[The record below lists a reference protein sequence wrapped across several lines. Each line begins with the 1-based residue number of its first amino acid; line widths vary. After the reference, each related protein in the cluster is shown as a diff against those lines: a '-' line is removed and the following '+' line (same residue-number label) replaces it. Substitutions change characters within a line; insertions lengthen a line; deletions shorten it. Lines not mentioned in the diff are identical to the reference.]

1 MLAWALSGP
10 IYSLVSERIK
20 LRRMPYLIGTMISL
34 ISWSLVFLI
43 PGWSLGVLSLLLF
56 LAGFFSGGMILGFA
70 QGKETLPLSLSG
82 TVSGVINMGVLT
94 GPMLLQPL
102 VGFLLDSSKPT
113 AHTSMQISVGF
124 IFEDY
129 RFAFLPVLIWLVLS
143 VLALF
148 LSQESYCKNKM
159 FNETN
164 SG

>member
-1 MLAWALSGP
+1 
-10 IYSLVSERIK
+10 
-20 LRRMPYLIGTMISL
+20 
-34 ISWSLVFLI
+34 
-43 PGWSLGVLSLLLF
+43 
-56 LAGFFSGGMILGFA
+56 MILGFA

-102 VGFLLDSSKPT
+102 VGFLLDSTKPT
-113 AHTSMQISVGF
+113 AHTSLEISVGF
-124 IFEDY
+124 SFEDY

-143 VLALF
+143 VLALY
-148 LSQESYCKNKM
+148 LSQESYCKNKI